1 MLKHEHNDDFLLQQ
15 KKVLG
20 DLEIVETK
28 LKNKVCDE
36 LLKVCW
42 CTLWNVTDETES
54 NCIRLMNQ
62 QGMYLILDC
71 FNGFSDKGELLRN
84 MMDLMANIAEVQK
97 LWQNL
102 MNEEYVTV
110 FTIFL
115 ESKKDG
121 IEVRYNAAGVLS
133 HLLSD
138 GEEAWRVESPN
149 RDEVIW
155 RIVQAIQRWPLES
168 QRNINYRSF
177 GPILNLVRCFRSH
190 ASQYWAVWALCNL
203 TKVYPDKYIKLLKE
217 EGGLEI
223 LRKVMR
229 DPRPITAIQELAKQV
244 IDRVQMPVEAS
255 EEIND

>member
-1 MLKHEHNDDFLLQQ
+1 MKLHCYNRLVRASLLLNSLACQVEREQ

-20 DLEIVETK
+20 DLEIVEVMCTFIQTK

-36 LLKVCW
+36 LLK
-42 CTLWNVTDETES
+42 
-54 NCIRLMNQ
+54 
-62 QGMYLILDC
+62 
-71 FNGFSDKGELLRN
+71 GFSDKGELLRN